1 MAERIMKPIGDQV
14 LIKQHE
20 KKEKTS
26 SGIIIMEGIDGEF
39 VYADVIKVGDGLFT
53 HTGDRIPMT
62 CKVGDVVLVHKYN
75 LGSQKEVLLD
85 GEQYILIRES
95 ELAMVSE

>member
-1 MAERIMKPIGDQV
+1 MEERSMKPIGDQV

-26 SGIIIMEGIDGEF
+26 SGIIIMDGIDGEF
-39 VYADVIKVGDGLFT
+39 VYADVVKTGDGLFT

-75 LGSQKEVLLD
+75 LGSQKEILLN
-85 GEQYILIRES
+85 GVEYILIRES

>member
-1 MAERIMKPIGDQV
+1 MEERSMKPIGDQV

-26 SGIIIMEGIDGEF
+26 SGIIIMDGIDGEF
-39 VYADVIKVGDGLFT
+39 VYADVIKAGDGLFT

-62 CKVGDVVLVHKYN
+62 CKVGDVVLVHKHN
-75 LGSQKEVLLD
+75 LGSQKEILLN
-85 GEQYILIRES
+85 GVEYILIRES

>member
-39 VYADVIKVGDGLFT
+39 VYADVVKVGDGLFT
-53 HTGDRIPMT
+53 
-62 CKVGDVVLVHKYN
+62 
-75 LGSQKEVLLD
+75 Q
-85 GEQYILIRES
+85 
-95 ELAMVSE
+95 VS